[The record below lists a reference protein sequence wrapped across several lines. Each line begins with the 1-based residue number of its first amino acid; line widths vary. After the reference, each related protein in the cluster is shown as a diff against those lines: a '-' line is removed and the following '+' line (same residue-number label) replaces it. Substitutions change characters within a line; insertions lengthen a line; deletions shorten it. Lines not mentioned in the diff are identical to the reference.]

1 MNIYRHIV
9 HRKVALFVMA
19 AVVGVSFGQAQLL
32 RSTAKV
38 GTTAGQFLKI
48 GVGARALGMGGAQV
62 AEVGD
67 ISALYWN
74 PAGLSRLEVNSELMF
89 NHADWLADINYD
101 VLGGVLGM
109 GEWGTFGISIVSL
122 RVPEELV
129 RTVEFPEGDG
139 RQWDASS
146 LAMGVSYG
154 RNLTDRFSIGVTVKY
169 VRESVWS
176 EAANGVALDVGTLYL
191 SEIPGLTLGASI
203 SNFGSKMRLDG
214 RDLYF
219 NNYPENTISSGPT
232 NIPSA
237 YRTLE
242 YDLPLTF
249 RIGVSYRT
257 QLIQDVNL
265 STALDAT
272 HPNDNTE
279 YVNTGAELGWRN
291 IVFGRV
297 GYKSLFLRDSEQGLT
312 WGLGFQYGIV
322 GVATI
327 KVDYGFAD
335 YGRLKNIQ
343 YLSFG
348 IRL

>member
-1 MNIYRHIV
+1 MNLIQTIGRYKV
-9 HRKVALFVMA
+9 FLVALLCA
-19 AVVGVSFGQAQLL
+19 GSVSLSNAQLL

-48 GVGARALGMGGAQV
+48 GMGARALGMGSAQV

-67 ISALYWN
+67 ISSLYWN
-74 PAGLSRLEVNSELMF
+74 PAGLARLEVNSELMF

-101 VLGGVLGM
+101 VLGAVLAM
-109 GEWGTFGISIVSL
+109 GDWGTFGVSVVTL
-122 RVPEELV
+122 SVPEDLV

-139 RQWDASS
+139 RTWDATS
-146 LAMGVSYG
+146 LAIGLSYG
-154 RNLTDRFSIGVTVKY
+154 RSLTDRFSIGITVKY
-169 VRESVWS
+169 IREGIWS
-176 EAANGVALDVGTLYL
+176 ESANGVALDVGTLYM
-191 SEIPGLTLGASI
+191 SEIQGLTLGASI

-219 NNYPENTISSGPT
+219 NSYPENTINSGPT
-232 NIPSA
+232 NIAST
-237 YRTLE
+237 YRTLD

-249 RIGVSYRT
+249 RIGVSYKT
-257 QLIQDVNL
+257 WLVEDVSL
-265 STALDAT
+265 VTALDAT

-279 YVNTGAELGWRN
+279 YVNSGLEIGWRS

-322 GVATI
+322 GVATVKI
-327 KVDYGFAD
+327 DYGFAD

-343 YLSFG
+343 YLTLG
-348 IRL
+348 IKL